1 MVRIRPQGHG
11 CAVRRALSGV
21 TGIRRASSCVRI
33 VAIIFP
39 RLPIA
44 ETTMRSPAPLAAEE
58 RKRAR
63 ELALDEAAL
72 SLLAA

>member
-1 MVRIRPQGHG
+1 MKG
-11 CAVRRALSGV
+11 LSPPVVV

-44 ETTMRSPAPLAAEE
+44 ETTME